1 MTLLKRG
8 FSKKC
13 PLCGKSPI
21 FVKYIKIHKKCANCG
36 INLSNYKSD
45 DAPAYIT
52 IFLVGHFLIP
62 IILLTEKHLSPSISL
77 QMIAWPIVT
86 IISTLWL
93 LPRVKGVFIS
103 IQIFLGDKSG
113 KS

>member
-1 MTLLKRG
+1 MTLLIRG

-21 FVKYIKIHKKCANCG
+21 FVKYIKTHKKCSNCG
-36 INLSNYKSD
+36 IRLSNYKSD

-62 IILLTEKHLSPSISL
+62 VILLTEKHLSPSISL

-93 LPRVKGVFIS
+93 LPRVKGAFIS